1 MYPSSHSN
9 PNASSFV
16 RKPVL
21 TLGRQCDSECIVLAP
36 DIHVQEDGTLI
47 PRSEREFFWVDSI
60 VRSKGIVPRGISYS
74 SELPDCGESPLD
86 TLLVGLKEIT
96 QDNFLSAVYVLGENS
111 FYVHVRMIK
120 NILGYT
126 YVYLVGGGELEGKG
140 ECAHVV

>member
-1 MYPSSHSN
+1 MS
-9 PNASSFV
+9 
-16 RKPVL
+16 KKMEL
-21 TLGRQCDSECIVLAP
+21 
-36 DIHVQEDGTLI
+36 LI

-126 YVYLVGGGELEGKG
+126 YVYLVRQGGELEGKG
-140 ECAHVV
+140 ECAHSLISWYCDFSHG